1 MHYDWPVKTAIVN
14 LPIRLKGNSEHISD
28 NSLSPLRAQNK
39 DIGAA
44 LQMLLT
50 TFKLNLRRRLPC
62 LSYVFTQM
70 TCLGL
75 CQCATAHFKPCC
87 PCHFSVLL

>member
-1 MHYDWPVKTAIVN
+1 MQNDWPVKTAIVKF
-14 LPIRLKGNSEHISD
+14 PIRLKGNSEHISH

-50 TFKLNLRRRLPC
+50 TFKLNLRHRLPC
-62 LSYVFTQM
+62 LS
-70 TCLGL
+70 L
-75 CQCATAHFKPCC
+75 CF
-87 PCHFSVLL
+87 LRR

>member
-62 LSYVFTQM
+62 LR
-70 TCLGL
+70 L
-75 CQCATAHFKPCC
+75 CFYTDDLPGALPMCNSTLQAMLPM
-87 PCHFSVLL
+87 SL